1 MCLCGIFGRLFK
13 EHVLRVRMFN
23 VAAMSVLRF
32 NDLHLS
38 SVVIPKWIYPI
49 NKPKRIIQLIS
60 VDNVCSFI
68 ANGFCHCQWTLDIF
82 VLPLTGFSLVA
93 VFVLNLWKLHFE
105 DNFRQNFC
113 LGFTTAIRYKRMLH
127 SMQMQ
132 LLLITNTFFV
142 QTFDIVSVIMFVCDG
157 YYFIKPFEC
166 THTTEHLNQ

>member
-1 MCLCGIFGRLFK
+1 MYYVFECSMLQQCRSCASMIFICHRLLFQNGYI
-13 EHVLRVRMFN
+13 LLT
-23 VAAMSVLRF
+23 SQSG
-32 NDLHLS
+32 LS
-38 SVVIPKWIYPI
+38 NWF
-49 NKPKRIIQLIS
+49 QLTTF
-60 VDNVCSFI
+60 CSFI

-93 VFVLNLWKLHFE
+93 VFVPNLWKLHFE

>member
-60 VDNVCSFI
+60 VDNVLFI
-68 ANGFCHCQWTLDIF
+68 HCQWFLSVSMDIGHF
-82 VLPLTGFSLVA
+82 LLLTWFSLVA
-93 VFVLNLWKLHFE
+93 VFVPNLWKLHFE

-113 LGFTTAIRYKRMLH
+113 SGIYYGDSLQTNAAFNADAIASYYKH
-127 SMQMQ
+127 
-132 LLLITNTFFV
+132 FFRP
-142 QTFDIVSVIMFVCDG
+142 DIRHCKCDNVR
-157 YYFIKPFEC
+157 
-166 THTTEHLNQ
+166 L

>member
-1 MCLCGIFGRLFK
+1 MCVCGIFGRLFK

-68 ANGFCHCQWTLDIF
+68 ANGFCQCQWTLDIF

-113 LGFTTAIRYKRMLH
+113 SGIYYGDSLQTNAAFNADAIAAYYKH
-127 SMQMQ
+127 
-132 LLLITNTFFV
+132 FFRP
-142 QTFDIVSVIMFVCDG
+142 DIRHCKCDNVR
-157 YYFIKPFEC
+157 
-166 THTTEHLNQ
+166 L

>member
-1 MCLCGIFGRLFK
+1 MCVCGIFGRLFK

-68 ANGFCHCQWTLDIF
+68 ANGFCQCQWTLDIF
-82 VLPLTGFSLVA
+82 VLPLTGFSLLA
-93 VFVLNLWKLHFE
+93 VFVLNKMEIAF
-105 DNFRQNFC
+105 
-113 LGFTTAIRYKRMLH
+113 
-127 SMQMQ
+127 
-132 LLLITNTFFV
+132 
-142 QTFDIVSVIMFVCDG
+142 
-157 YYFIKPFEC
+157 
-166 THTTEHLNQ
+166 